1 MKANRMWLFSDVL
14 EKNKRVFRVP
24 VYQRNYDWTNI
35 QCEKLFLDILEANK
49 KNCQHFIGT
58 VVYIDDVNGGSGLN
72 EVLIIDGQQRITTIY
87 ILLKALYNASKGVS
101 AHIESEIEEVM
112 FNRHCDE
119 TYKIKLKPV
128 KTDNEQ
134 LLYMIKDRIELMDR
148 SSNVYKNY
156 ITFKKLI
163 DEKLKSGLEI
173 NDILNGVKKLEVVEI
188 ILDKSQGDEPQKI
201 FESINSTGLDLS
213 LADLVRNYLLMDNIN
228 QENLYEE
235 YWLEI
240 EKNVGY
246 KNLGDFV
253 INYLNSQISKSVNEK
268 NAYHLFKKHCVEN
281 NLSCDNILKSL
292 KRTSKYYGAFIGENK
307 YYSAELIKYLS
318 AFNTIKQTTILP
330 LLFKIFNDF
339 EDKRINEETLSKVLN
354 YLLTYLV
361 RITACEISKN
371 LSKFMKT
378 MYDRVIDGNY
388 DNYYE
393 RFVIFLNDLRAND
406 RMPTDKEFREALLSK
421 PLYKKN
427 ICKYLLSVIENSTK
441 EHIDVSNLTI
451 EHILPQKENA
461 AVWRKEIGED
471 YNNVYD
477 LYLHTLGNLT
487 ITGHNS
493 ELGTKSFN
501 DKKNIIKKY
510 SKANI
515 LNKDVL
521 SVDRWNKST
530 ILNRANNL
538 IDILLEKFKYV
549 EIHSD
554 KNIKNELGFDLN
566 SDIDFSNTK
575 PIAFSFDGEFIK
587 VKNWVDLLT
596 KFIGIAYDLDMVLF
610 VDLAKQDYSIPNAT
624 RVYISNDD
632 SKLRKPKE
640 IENSGI
646 YFEANLSSNRVLSFI
661 KVLLIKMGIDI
672 DKFSFELSEEV
683 FDINDEA
690 SWGEGFIPVAKLY
703 YNLVENLIISSKISS
718 DEIEKLKTKEYTKS
732 LFPLTDYP
740 AIANNIN
747 DNKGNSTHKRYR
759 SQSLNFNGVEIYIS
773 TQFFENDRDAI
784 IEWYKKH

>member
-1 MKANRMWLFSDVL
+1 M
-14 EKNKRVFRVP
+14 
-24 VYQRNYDWTNI
+24 
-35 QCEKLFLDILEANK
+35 
-49 KNCQHFIGT
+49 
-58 VVYIDDVNGGSGLN
+58 
-72 EVLIIDGQQRITTIY
+72 
-87 ILLKALYNASKGVS
+87 
-101 AHIESEIEEVM
+101 
-112 FNRHCDE
+112 
-119 TYKIKLKPV
+119 
-128 KTDNEQ
+128 
-134 LLYMIKDRIELMDR
+134 
-148 SSNVYKNY
+148 
-156 ITFKKLI
+156 
-163 DEKLKSGLEI
+163 KSGLEI
-173 NDILNGVKKLEVVEI
+173 NDILNGIKKLEVVEI
-188 ILDKSQGDEPQKI
+188 ILDKSLGDEPQKI

-213 LADLVRNYLLMDNIN
+213 LADLIRNYLLMDNIN
-228 QENLYEE
+228 QEALYEE

-268 NAYHLFKKHCVEN
+268 NAYHLFKKHCIEN
-281 NLSCDNILKSL
+281 NLTCEDILKSL

-307 YYSAELIKYLS
+307 YYSAELTKYLS
-318 AFNTIKQTTILP
+318 AFNTIKQTTVLP
-330 LLFKIFNDF
+330 LLFKIFNDY
-339 EDKRINEETLSKVLN
+339 EDNRINEESLSKVLN
-354 YLLTYLV
+354 YLLTYLI

-371 LSKFMKT
+371 LSKFMKS
-378 MYDRVIDGNY
+378 MYDRVIDGKYN
-388 DNYYE
+388 NYYE

-406 RMPTDKEFREALLSK
+406 RMPTDKEFRDALISK

-471 YNNVYD
+471 YDSVYD

-501 DKKNIIKKY
+501 DKKKIIKDN

-521 SVDRWNKST
+521 SVDRWNKTS

-538 IDILLEKFKYV
+538 IDILLDEFKYV
-549 EIHSD
+549 EIHSN
-554 KNIKNELGFDLN
+554 KNVKNELGYDLN

-587 VKNWVDLLT
+587 VNNWVDLLT
-596 KFIGIAYDLDMVLF
+596 KFIGIAYDLDTVLF
-610 VDLAKQDYSIPNAT
+610 VNLAKQNYSIPNAT
-624 RVYISNDD
+624 RVYISNDNR
-632 SKLRKPKE
+632 KLRKPKE

-661 KVLLIKMGIDI
+661 KFLLLEMGIDI
-672 DKFSFELSEEV
+672 DKFSFELSEGV
-683 FDINDEA
+683 FDLNDEA
-690 SWGEGFIPVAKLY
+690 SWAEGIIPVAKLF
-703 YNLVENLIISSKISS
+703 YNLVENLIALSKISS

-747 DNKGNSTHKRYR
+747 DNMGNSTRKRYR

-773 TQFFENDRDAI
+773 TQFFENDREAI

>member
-1 MKANRMWLFSDVL
+1 M
-14 EKNKRVFRVP
+14 
-24 VYQRNYDWTNI
+24 
-35 QCEKLFLDILEANK
+35 
-49 KNCQHFIGT
+49 
-58 VVYIDDVNGGSGLN
+58 
-72 EVLIIDGQQRITTIY
+72 
-87 ILLKALYNASKGVS
+87 
-101 AHIESEIEEVM
+101 
-112 FNRHCDE
+112 
-119 TYKIKLKPV
+119 
-128 KTDNEQ
+128 
-134 LLYMIKDRIELMDR
+134 
-148 SSNVYKNY
+148 
-156 ITFKKLI
+156 
-163 DEKLKSGLEI
+163 KSGLEI
-173 NDILNGVKKLEVVEI
+173 NDILNGIKKLEVVEI
-188 ILDKSQGDEPQKI
+188 ILDKSLGDEPQKI

-213 LADLVRNYLLMDNIN
+213 LADLIRNYLLMDNIN
-228 QENLYEE
+228 QEDLYEE

-268 NAYHLFKKHCVEN
+268 NAYHLFKKHCIEN
-281 NLSCDNILKSL
+281 NLTCEDILKSL

-307 YYSAELIKYLS
+307 YYSAELTKYLS
-318 AFNTIKQTTILP
+318 AFNTIKQTTVLP
-330 LLFKIFNDF
+330 LLFKIFNDY
-339 EDKRINEETLSKVLN
+339 EDNRINEESLSKVLN
-354 YLLTYLV
+354 YLLTYLI

-371 LSKFMKT
+371 LSKFMKS
-378 MYDRVIDGNY
+378 MYDRVIDGKYN
-388 DNYYE
+388 NYYE

-406 RMPTDKEFREALLSK
+406 RMPTDKEFRDALISK

-471 YNNVYD
+471 YDSVYD

-501 DKKNIIKKY
+501 DKKKIIKDN

-521 SVDRWNKST
+521 SVDRWNKTS

-538 IDILLEKFKYV
+538 IDILLDEFKYV
-549 EIHSD
+549 EMHSN
-554 KNIKNELGFDLN
+554 KNVKNELGYDLN

-587 VKNWVDLLT
+587 VNNWVDLLT
-596 KFIGIAYDLDMVLF
+596 KFIGIAYDLDTVLF
-610 VDLAKQDYSIPNAT
+610 VNLAKQNYSIPNAT
-624 RVYISNDD
+624 RVYISNDNR
-632 SKLRKPKE
+632 KLRKPKE

-661 KVLLIKMGIDI
+661 KFLLLEMGIDI
-672 DKFSFELSEEV
+672 DKFSFELSEGV
-683 FDINDEA
+683 FDLNDEA
-690 SWGEGFIPVAKLY
+690 SWAEGIIPVAKLF
-703 YNLVENLIISSKISS
+703 YNLVENLIALSKISS

-747 DNKGNSTHKRYR
+747 DNMGNSTRKRYR

-773 TQFFENDRDAI
+773 TQFFENDREAI